1 MIIITKG
8 LYQYQPFLVKPFLE
22 VWRQKGAISVILRLI
37 VHIWLFG
44 MFLYLFGEPAIER
57 YLAKKVM
64 VVTSTRETGGT
75 EAPALTLIA
84 IGKNASTGWKK
95 EGLRAPLHYRLRFIE
110 SVH

>member
-1 MIIITKG
+1 M
-8 LYQYQPFLVKPFLE
+8 Q
-22 VWRQKGAISVILRLI
+22 
-37 VHIWLFG
+37 IWLFG

-64 VVTSTRETGGT
+64 VVTSTRETVGT

-95 EGLRAPLHYRLRFIE
+95 EGLRAPLVDAFCGELSQNQSIQGCIE
-110 SVH
+110 ENTYNISETSKSVNILSSEFLVIISQMW

>member
-1 MIIITKG
+1 MET
-8 LYQYQPFLVKPFLE
+8 
-22 VWRQKGAISVILRLI
+22 KGAISVILRLI
-37 VHIWLFG
+37 VQIWLFG

-84 IGKNASTGWKK
+84 IGKM
-95 EGLRAPLHYRLRFIE
+95 LPLVGRKRG
-110 SVH
+110 